1 MTYSEQVKGFFFVEK
16 RLKVYANILC
26 KMFGKKVAF
35 LIFIC
40 KMINQGLDHM
50 YTHSKKFIEWENW
63 TGVLKNE
70 SGSVKETWVIL
81 GEKPVAPTGEI
92 FKIFC
97 LAMTIV
103 IEEDERLRLHLQ
115 LLPASPEYLAG

>member
-1 MTYSEQVKGFFFVEK
+1 
-16 RLKVYANILC
+16 
-26 KMFGKKVAF
+26 
-35 LIFIC
+35 
-40 KMINQGLDHM
+40 M

-63 TGVLKNE
+63 TGVSKNE

-81 GEKPVAPTGEI
+81 GENPVAPTGEI

-97 LAMTIV
+97 RAMTIV